1 MKNYKK
7 NYSKFHLNSQTKS
20 VSISLASPEDIL
32 SWSHGEVLKPE
43 TINYR
48 THKPEA
54 GGLSDERIFGPEK
67 DYQCS
72 CGKYNGIQF
81 KGFSCEKCG
90 VEITKAFVR
99 RERMGHIKLATPVS
113 HVWYLRKSPNYIAV
127 LLGLSAKHTQ
137 QINDFI
143 SYIVISVNKEKMKEY
158 DTKLKESF
166 KAQVENVT
174 RKETKKK
181 LQNLYDDR
189 VKELK
194 SIKPFE
200 ILDEEK
206 YFVLEKRFPK
216 LFTVGIGPKVLYEML
231 KEMNLVKI
239 EKELSK
245 DIEIA
250 KSIAKKKIYKRL
262 SAVRSFLRNQSKPEW
277 MFITVL
283 PVLPPGLR
291 PIVALDGGRFASS
304 DLTDLYRA
312 VITRNNRLKELI
324 TKDAPEV
331 ILRNEQRILQ
341 EAVDVLFDNSI
352 SSVTASGVS
361 PNRFNSKTVKSLT
374 EYLGKKQGYFR
385 ANLLGKRVDYSARSV
400 IVVGPNLKLDECG
413 IPKQIALELFKPFV
427 ISELIKKDLAYNM
440 RNANKM
446 IDDGEHEIWD
456 VLEQVIKGKYVIL
469 NRQPTL
475 HRLGTQAFKPTLVE
489 GIAIEL
495 HPLVC
500 TAYNADFDGDNMV
513 VYLPLTAEAQAEAKY
528 ILNAK
533 NNIINPANGE
543 IISNPNS
550 HDMSLGCY
558 TATVMNT
565 KPENKVKYFSSV
577 NEAIAS
583 QQDGLI
589 KLTDQ
594 IKISIT
600 DTSNKYKEHNG
611 NILDTTVG
619 RIFFNEIFPD
629 EIKFINETVNKSQI
643 SKIIKNCMSII
654 GKENTVLLFDSIKTF
669 GFEYATKS
677 GTTFAWTDLL
687 QIEDLESHIKEG
699 WKKHEKNIEFFSKG
713 LISKQERERMN
724 VENWMKVRNDIKD
737 KILSKYTT
745 QNSITDMILSGA
757 RGSVEQLA
765 QVVGIIGP
773 IASATGEVLEHP
785 IAASYKYGLTSI
797 EYFINSY
804 GGRKGIVDKSLKTA
818 NAGYF
823 SRRLFDV
830 SQEIVVTEENC
841 KTTKGFEMTRKTK
854 SGIPIS
860 FENRIYGRY
869 VSEDVLGNDKKIIV
883 KKNKM
888 ILSEQAKQIDSDES
902 IEKIMIRSALKC
914 ESEKGIC
921 QMCYGMDT
929 TTSEL
934 IDLGEPAGTNA
945 ALSIGEPGTQLT
957 LRVFHQ
963 GGILS
968 VGGDIT
974 AGLPR
979 VLELLDKRIPK
990 AEMIFSAIEGKV
1002 IEISKN
1008 QYDLNTIYIE
1018 KDSKDPKD
1026 SKTKSTIVDFVIP
1039 ANRQI
1044 KVKVGD
1050 KVKKEDRLTD
1060 GSANLDT
1067 LYEIS
1072 GKEITQKYIFD
1083 EVTKM
1088 YELQGLEL
1096 IPVHLEIIIRQMF
1109 SRREIIDSGG
1119 STYTV
1124 GDVIESSLV
1133 NSINNTLK
1141 KAGKD
1146 VIKTKEIILGL
1157 PNIPKSRNSFLS
1169 TASFQCTT
1177 NILLSSAVKGE
1188 VDSLDDLKSN
1198 VITGRLVPIGTAF
1211 KGSKKY
1217 KMIEKVQQKIKEDE
1231 EEYKRMLE
1239 LKKE

>member
-7 NYSKFHLNSQTKS
+7 NYSNIHLNSYTKS
-20 VSISLASPEDIL
+20 ISISLASPEDIL

-54 GGLSDERIFGPEK
+54 GGFSDERIFGPEK

-99 RERMGHIKLATPVS
+99 RERMGHIKLASPVS

-143 SYIVISVNKEKMKEY
+143 SYIVVSVNKDKMKEY
-158 DTKLKESF
+158 ETKLKEDF
-166 KAQVENVT
+166 KIQSENVT

-181 LQNLYDDR
+181 LQTLYNDR

-194 SIKPFE
+194 SIKVFE

-206 YFVLEKRFPK
+206 YFILEKRFPK
-216 LFTVGIGPKVLYEML
+216 LFTIGIGPKVLHNML
-231 KEMNLVKI
+231 KEMDLIKV

-245 DIEIA
+245 DIVNA
-250 KSIAKKKIYKRL
+250 KAIAKKKLYKRL
-262 SAVRSFLRNQSKPEW
+262 SAVRSFLRNKSKPEW
-277 MFITVL
+277 MIITVL

-324 TKDAPEV
+324 VKDAPEV

-341 EAVDVLFDNSI
+341 EAVDALFDNSI
-352 SSVTASGVS
+352 SSVTSSGVS
-361 PNRFNSKTVKSLT
+361 PNRFNTKAVKSLT
-374 EYLGKKQGYFR
+374 EYLGRKQGYFR

-413 IPKQIALELFKPFV
+413 IPKQMALELFKPFV

-446 IDDGEHEIWD
+446 IDDEAHEIWD
-456 VLEQVIKGKYVIL
+456 VLEQVIQGKYVIL

-475 HRLGTQAFKPTLVE
+475 HRLGTQAFKPILVE

-500 TAYNADFDGDNMV
+500 TAYNADFDGDQMV
-513 VYLPLTAEAQAEAKY
+513 VYLPLTDEAQAEAKY

-533 NNIINPANGE
+533 NNVINPANGE
-543 IISNPNS
+543 IISSPNS

-558 TATVMNT
+558 TATVMIT
-565 KPENKVKYFSSV
+565 RSEDKIKYFSSI
-577 NEAIAS
+577 NEAIAA
-583 QQDGLI
+583 QQDGVI

-600 DTSNKYKEHNG
+600 NHSNKYKEYNG
-611 NILDTTVG
+611 KILDTTVG
-619 RIFFNEIFPD
+619 RVLFNEIFPN
-629 EIKFINETVNKSQI
+629 EIKFINETVDKSKI
-643 SKIIKNCMSII
+643 SKIIKNCISII
-654 GKENTVLLFDSIKTF
+654 GKETTILLFDSIKTF

-687 QIEDLESHIKEG
+687 QIDDLDSHIKEG
-699 WKKHEKNIEFFSKG
+699 WEKHKKNIEFFAKG
-713 LISKQERERMN
+713 LLSKQERARMN
-724 VENWMKVRNDIKD
+724 VENWTRVRDNIKN

-757 RGSVEQLA
+757 RGNVEQLA

-773 IASATGEVLEHP
+773 ITSATGDVLEYP

-797 EYFINSY
+797 EYFVSSY

-830 SQEIVVTEENC
+830 SQEIVVTEKNC
-841 KTTKGFEMTRKTK
+841 KTIKGFEITRKTK

-860 FENRIYGRY
+860 FENRVYGRY
-869 VSEDVLGNDKKIIV
+869 VSEDVLSKDKKVIT
-883 KKNKM
+883 KKNTM
-888 ILSEQAKQIDSDES
+888 VSSEQAKQIEVDES
-902 IEKIMIRSALKC
+902 IEKVMVRSALKC
-914 ESEKGIC
+914 EGEKGIC
-921 QMCYGMDT
+921 QMCYGTDT
-929 TTSEL
+929 TTGEL
-934 IDLGEPAGTNA
+934 VDLGEPVGTNA

-957 LRVFHQ
+957 MRTFHQ

-968 VGGDIT
+968 VAGDIT
-974 AGLPR
+974 TGLPR
-979 VLELLDKRIPK
+979 VLELLDKRVPK
-990 AEMIFSAIEGKV
+990 AEMILSSVSGKV
-1002 IEISKN
+1002 IDISKN
-1008 QYDLNTIYIE
+1008 QYNLNTIYIE
-1018 KDSKDPKD
+1018 KDSKD
-1026 SKTKSTIVDFVIP
+1026 SKKKGTIVDFVIP

-1050 KVKKEDRLTD
+1050 KIMKEDMLTD
-1060 GSANLDT
+1060 GSANLDI
-1067 LYEIS
+1067 LFEIA
-1072 GKEITQKYIFD
+1072 GKEKTQKYIFD

-1096 IPVHLEIIIRQMF
+1096 TPVHLEIIIRQMF
-1109 SRREIIDSGG
+1109 SRREIVDSGG
-1119 STYTV
+1119 STYTA

-1141 KAGKD
+1141 KAGKELM
-1146 VIKTKEIILGL
+1146 KTKEIILGL

-1177 NILLSSAVKGE
+1177 NILLSAAVKGE

-1211 KGSKKY
+1211 KGSKKN
-1217 KMIEKVQQKIKEDE
+1217 KMIEKVQEKIKEDE
-1231 EEYKRMLE
+1231 EEYKRKME
-1239 LKKE
+1239 FKKE